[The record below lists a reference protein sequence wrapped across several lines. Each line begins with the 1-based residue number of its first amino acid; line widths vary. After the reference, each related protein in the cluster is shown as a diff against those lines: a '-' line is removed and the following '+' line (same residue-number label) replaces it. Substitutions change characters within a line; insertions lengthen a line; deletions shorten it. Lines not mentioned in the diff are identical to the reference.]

1 VELDDEEL
9 EIRVD
14 EYMKEVFEKIRKVS
28 GVKNEDLIASFDP
41 EKNHRIFKKQLN

>member
-1 VELDDEEL
+1 MELDDEDL

-14 EYMKEVFEKIRKVS
+14 EYMNEEFEKIRKAS
-28 GVKNEDLIASFDP
+28 GVKYEDLITSFDP